1 MQGAQGEMSL
11 LPKHPELPSLPL
23 PTSPT
28 RSPSPCGPQL
38 LFPELPPA
46 LPASCHPTPH
56 HSPWLHTPGFWP
68 HRYPAPHSRP
78 TVFNSTWKFYLVS
91 RYCSLTL
98 WNEHKIGGQDTRA
111 QVLAPTFTSCV
122 LLNGSLDFKTWFLHP
137 KDWLIIF
144 TLECDYEDKIAAA
157 AAKLLQL
164 YSTLGDPVDRS
175 PPGSSIHGIFQARVP
190 EWGAIA
196 FPQDKIRCK

>member
-1 MQGAQGEMSL
+1 M
-11 LPKHPELPSLPL
+11 
-23 PTSPT
+23 
-28 RSPSPCGPQL
+28 
-38 LFPELPPA
+38 
-46 LPASCHPTPH
+46 
-56 HSPWLHTPGFWP
+56 
-68 HRYPAPHSRP
+68 
-78 TVFNSTWKFYLVS
+78 FNSTWKFYLVS

-98 WNEHKIGGQDTRA
+98 WNEHKIGGQDTCA